1 MENIDQGQ
9 DFSVFPNLNNPL
21 EIKIPT
27 FEGPLDLLLH
37 LIRKKEL
44 NIYNVQLADLTSSY
58 LAYLDFMEAIN
69 LDFAGE
75 FLEIAATLIW
85 IKSKHLLPKPPVEEE
100 GEEED
105 PEERLRRQLIE
116 YQKYKQAAFALSC
129 RDLLGRDVFV
139 RGESEDFKDTESSQ
153 PEQVFEEV
161 SLYLLMDA
169 FRRVMERP
177 KIVTH
182 VVAVEQYRIEDR
194 IEEIIQMLHLKAKYQ
209 FEDFFPE
216 KGYSRAMF
224 VITFM
229 AILEMVKLGLICARQ
244 EAALD
249 ILYCHISD
257 DFHKNLAKWYEQQQ
271 PMTEISVA

>member
-1 MENIDQGQ
+1 MEIISQEQ

-21 EIKIPT
+21 EIKIPI

-44 NIYNVQLADLTSSY
+44 NIYKVQLADLTSGY
-58 LAYLDFMEAIN
+58 LAYLDMMEAVN

-116 YQKYKQAAFALSC
+116 YQRYKQAAFTLGC
-129 RDLLGRDVFV
+129 RDLLGRDVFI
-139 RGESEDFKDTESSQ
+139 RGENENFNEVENEP

-182 VVAVEQYRIEDR
+182 VIAVEKYRIEDR
-194 IEEIIQMLHLKAKYQ
+194 IEDIIQMLHLKAKYQ

-216 KGYSRAMF
+216 KDYSRAMF
-224 VITFM
+224 IITFM
-229 AILEMVKLGLICARQ
+229 ALLEMVKLGLICVKQ
-244 EAALD
+244 EQALD
-249 ILYCHISD
+249 ILYCRISD
-257 DFHKNLAKWYEQQQ
+257 DFQENLTKWYEQQR
-271 PMTEISVA
+271 PMKEINIA